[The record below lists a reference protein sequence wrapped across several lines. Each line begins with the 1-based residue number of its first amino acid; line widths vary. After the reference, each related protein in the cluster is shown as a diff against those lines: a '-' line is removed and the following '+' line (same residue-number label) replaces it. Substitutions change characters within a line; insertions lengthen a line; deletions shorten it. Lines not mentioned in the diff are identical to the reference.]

1 MTDSQRVVA
10 EGSAASADASPSE
23 ELILEVEKLRVEVP
37 GRSLLDDADLTLRS
51 GESVAVTGPSGSGK
65 STLLMCLLGLSRPT
79 AGRVRVAGA
88 DITGMRPRKL
98 ARHRR
103 AHIGTIFQFGE
114 LLPELTPVENVAVAA
129 LLSGV
134 RRSAAFERAA
144 SLLARLGVS
153 ADTVATSQL
162 SGGERQRT
170 AVARALINKPSLLL
184 ADEPTGALDER
195 NRGSVSDLLFGL
207 PEETGCGLLVV
218 THDAA
223 VAARADRTV
232 HLADGRLAEAVA

>member
-1 MTDSQRVVA
+1 M
-10 EGSAASADASPSE
+10 
-23 ELILEVEKLRVEVP
+23 LEVEGLRVEVP
-37 GRSLLDDADLTLRS
+37 GRSLLDDANLTLRS

-65 STLLMCLLGLSRPT
+65 STLLMCVLGLNRPT
-79 AGRVRVAGA
+79 AGQVRVAGA
-88 DITGMRPRKL
+88 DVTRMRPRKL

-129 LLSGV
+129 LLSGT
-134 RRSAAFERAA
+134 RRSAAFEQAA

-153 ADTVATSQL
+153 ADAVATSQL

-195 NRGSVSDLLFGL
+195 NRESVSDLLFGL
-207 PEETGCGLLVV
+207 PKETGCGLLVV

-232 HLADGRLAEAVA
+232 HLAGGRLTEAAA

>member
-1 MTDSQRVVA
+1 MTDSQSFLA
-10 EGSAASADASPSE
+10 QGFAASADVSPSE
-23 ELILEVEKLRVEVP
+23 EPMLEVEGLCVEVP
-37 GRSLLDDADLTLRS
+37 GRSLLDDVDLTLRS

-65 STLLMCLLGLSRPT
+65 STLLMCLLGLDRPT
-79 AGRVRVAGA
+79 AGRVKVAGA
-88 DITGMRPRKL
+88 DVTRMRPRKL
-98 ARHRR
+98 AGHRR

-129 LLSGV
+129 LLSGA
-134 RRSAAFERAA
+134 RRSAAFEQAA

-195 NRGSVSDLLFGL
+195 NRESVSDLLFGL
-207 PEETGCGLLVV
+207 PKETGCGLLVV

-232 HLADGRLAEAVA
+232 RLVGGRLTEAVA

>member
-1 MTDSQRVVA
+1 MTDSQRSLA
-10 EGSAASADASPSE
+10 EGLAVAAKAPPTGQ
-23 ELILEVEKLRVEVP
+23 LMLEVRGLRVRVSE
-37 GRSLLDDADLTLRS
+37 RLLLDDTDLTVRS

-65 STLLMCLLGLSRPT
+65 STLLMCVLGLSRPT
-79 AGRVRVAGA
+79 AGQVKVAGA
-88 DITGMRPRKL
+88 DVTAMRPRAL

-103 AHIGTIFQFGE
+103 THIGTIFQFGE

-129 LLSGV
+129 LLSGA
-134 RRSAAFERAA
+134 RRSAAFEQAA
-144 SLLARLGVS
+144 SLLTRLGVS
-153 ADTVATSQL
+153 PDTVATSQL

-184 ADEPTGALDER
+184 ADEPTGALDDR
-195 NRGSVSDLLFGL
+195 NRESVSDLLFGL
-207 PEETGCGLLVV
+207 PKETGCGLLVV

-232 HLADGRLAEAVA
+232 HLAEGRLAEAAT